1 MNKKAGYAFRIVL
14 GGYLAYLGIRLLLQ
28 MVKEKPS
35 NMILMCVVGAIF
47 LIIGGGYAIYCMKKV
62 WDIIKEEKGWG
73 VSEEQSENKTKAS
86 TDSAKIR
93 QVNMQATQI
102 KETISGNET
111 AKKTEEQQS
120 FKVEEQRRAEPDEQE
135 QDKQELDKQEPG
147 GVEQDTEEPGRAE
160 QIIDEQLTKAD
171 VKQKEQAGAEVAVDK
186 EEQGNEQPEKEEKN
200 TNEGKSVVFA
210 GDDRVI
216 RIEKESGDDN
226 GQNNQE
232 PAEEIENDYEE
243 R

>member
-135 QDKQELDKQEPG
+135 QDKQEPDKQEPG
-147 GVEQDTEEPGRAE
+147 GVEQDTEEPGGVE

-232 PAEEIENDYEE
+232 PAEEIENDCEE

>member
-147 GVEQDTEEPGRAE
+147 GVEQDTEEPGRVE

>member
-102 KETISGNET
+102 KETISGSET
-111 AKKTEEQQS
+111 VKKTE
-120 FKVEEQRRAEPDEQE
+120 EPDEQE
-135 QDKQELDKQEPG
+135 QDKRQPDKQEAG
-147 GVEQDTEEPGRAE
+147 GVEQDTEEPGGVE

-171 VKQKEQAGAEVAVDK
+171 VKKKEQAGAEVAVDK

>member
-102 KETISGNET
+102 KETISGSET

-135 QDKQELDKQEPG
+135 QDKQEPDKQEPG
-147 GVEQDTEEPGRAE
+147 GVEQDTEEHGGVE

>member
-73 VSEEQSENKTKAS
+73 VSEEQSENKTKGS

-102 KETISGNET
+102 KETISGSET

-135 QDKQELDKQEPG
+135 QDKQEPDKQEPDKQEPG
-147 GVEQDTEEPGRAE
+147 GVE

-200 TNEGKSVVFA
+200 TNEDKSVVFA

>member
-102 KETISGNET
+102 KETISGSET

-135 QDKQELDKQEPG
+135 QDKQEPAIKRN
-147 GVEQDTEEPGRAE
+147 RAMSSRR
-160 QIIDEQLTKAD
+160 K
-171 VKQKEQAGAEVAVDK
+171 KK
-186 EEQGNEQPEKEEKN
+186 
-200 TNEGKSVVFA
+200 
-210 GDDRVI
+210 RI
-216 RIEKESGDDN
+216 RMRTSL
-226 GQNNQE
+226 
-232 PAEEIENDYEE
+232 
-243 R
+243 

>member
-73 VSEEQSENKTKAS
+73 VSEEQSENKTKGS

-102 KETISGNET
+102 KETISGSET

-135 QDKQELDKQEPG
+135 QDKQEPDKQEPG
-147 GVEQDTEEPGRAE
+147 GVEQDTEEPGGVE

-171 VKQKEQAGAEVAVDK
+171 VKKKEQAGAEVAVDK

>member
-73 VSEEQSENKTKAS
+73 VSEEQSENKTKGS

-102 KETISGNET
+102 KETISGSET

-135 QDKQELDKQEPG
+135 QDKQEPG
-147 GVEQDTEEPGRAE
+147 GVEQDTEEPGGVE

>member
-73 VSEEQSENKTKAS
+73 VSEEQSENKTKGS

-102 KETISGNET
+102 KETISGSET

-135 QDKQELDKQEPG
+135 QDKQEPDKQEPG
-147 GVEQDTEEPGRAE
+147 GVEQDTEEPGGVE

-186 EEQGNEQPEKEEKN
+186 EEQGNEQPETEEKN

>member
-73 VSEEQSENKTKAS
+73 VSEEQSENKTKGS

-102 KETISGNET
+102 KETISGSET

-135 QDKQELDKQEPG
+135 QDKQEPG
-147 GVEQDTEEPGRAE
+147 GVE

>member
-73 VSEEQSENKTKAS
+73 VSEEQSENKTKGS

-102 KETISGNET
+102 KETISGSET

-135 QDKQELDKQEPG
+135 QDKQEPDKQEPG
-147 GVEQDTEEPGRAE
+147 GVEQDTEEPGGVE

-186 EEQGNEQPEKEEKN
+186 EEQGNEQPETEEKN

-232 PAEEIENDYEE
+232 PAEEIENDHEE

>member
-93 QVNMQATQI
+93 QVL
-102 KETISGNET
+102 KSSEG
-111 AKKTEEQQS
+111 QS
-120 FKVEEQRRAEPDEQE
+120 RM
-135 QDKQELDKQEPG
+135 
-147 GVEQDTEEPGRAE
+147 
-160 QIIDEQLTKAD
+160 
-171 VKQKEQAGAEVAVDK
+171 
-186 EEQGNEQPEKEEKN
+186 NKN
-200 TNEGKSVVFA
+200 RTNKN
-210 GDDRVI
+210 
-216 RIEKESGDDN
+216 RINKNRGE
-226 GQNNQE
+226 
-232 PAEEIENDYEE
+232 
-243 R
+243 